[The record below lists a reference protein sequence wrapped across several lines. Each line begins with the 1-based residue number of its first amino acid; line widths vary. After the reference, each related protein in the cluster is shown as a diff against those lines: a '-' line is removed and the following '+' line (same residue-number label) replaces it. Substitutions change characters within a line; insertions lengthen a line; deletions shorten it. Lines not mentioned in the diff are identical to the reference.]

1 MLDMCLELL
10 FLGTGTST
18 GVPMIGCRCGVCTSD
33 DPRDTRSRAS
43 VLVRYPRPADA
54 PPPDRLSDEGRR
66 LLGTAGSASSSADP
80 AHGRDG
86 PPDRVNILVDV
97 TPDIRS
103 QSLREALDWLDAV
116 MLTHAHADHTMGI
129 DDLRRY
135 NAIMDAPL
143 DIYAEPGVHEQ
154 LGQAFGYIFN
164 PSRNGKESFIANLL
178 PFPVAVHDPIALHGA
193 AWTPIRLMHG
203 RLPIVGYRVDWDGR
217 SIAYCTDVS
226 TIPPETWPMLEGL
239 DVFVVDG
246 LRYRH
251 HPTHMTIDRAIEVC
265 EQVGATRS
273 FLTHMSHDVSHA
285 AQQATMPQGVAL
297 AHDGLCVSVGADRA
311 VAVAQ

>member
-1 MLDMCLELL
+1 MSLELL

-33 DPRDTRSRAS
+33 DPRDRRTRPS
-43 VLVRYPRPADA
+43 VLVSYPRPTDA
-54 PPPDRLSDEGRR
+54 PLPPRLSEGGRR

-80 AHGRDG
+80 AHARTA
-86 PPDRVNILVDV
+86 PPDRVQVLVDV
-97 TPDIRS
+97 TPDIRN
-103 QSLREALDWLDAV
+103 QALREGLDWLDAV

-129 DDLRRY
+129 DDLRRF
-135 NAIMDAPL
+135 NAIMDTPI
-143 DIYAEPGVHEQ
+143 DVYAEPGVHEQ
-154 LGQAFGYIFN
+154 LGQSFGYIFN
-164 PSRNGKESFIANLL
+164 PSRHGKESFVANLL
-178 PFPVAVHDPIALHGA
+178 PFPVEVHQPVELHRA
-193 AWTPIRLMHG
+193 TWTPIRLMHG
-203 RLPIVGYRVDWDGR
+203 RMPIVGYRVDWNGR

-265 EQVGATRS
+265 EQVGAERS

-285 AQQATMPQGVAL
+285 EQDAAMPPGIAL
-297 AHDGLCVSVGADRA
+297 AHDGLSVSVSAAGAVRCA
-311 VAVAQ
+311 G

>member
-1 MLDMCLELL
+1 MSLELV

-33 DPRDTRSRAS
+33 DPHDRRTRAS

-54 PPPDRLSDEGRR
+54 PPPRRLSEGGRA

-80 AHGRDG
+80 AHGRTH
-86 PPDRVNILVDV
+86 PPEQVQVLVDV
-97 TPDIRS
+97 TPDLRN
-103 QSLREALDWLDAV
+103 QALREGLDWLDAV
-116 MLTHAHADHTMGI
+116 VLTHAHADHTMGI
-129 DDLRRY
+129 DDLRRF

-143 DIYAEPGVHEQ
+143 DVYAEHSVHEQ
-154 LGQAFGYIFN
+154 LGQSFGYIFN
-164 PSRNGKESFIANLL
+164 PSRHGKESFIANLI
-178 PFPVAVHDPIALHGA
+178 PFPVRVEEPLNLHDAT
-193 AWTPIRLMHG
+193 WTPIRLMHG
-203 RLPIVGYRVDWDGR
+203 RLPIVGYRVDWGGR

-239 DVFVVDG
+239 DVFVIDG

-265 EQVGATRS
+265 EQVGATQS
-273 FLTHMSHDVSHA
+273 YLTHMSHDVSHA
-285 AQQATMPQGVAL
+285 SQSQAMPAGVSL
-297 AHDGLCVSVGADRA
+297 AHDGLCVSVAAEGALTVRA
-311 VAVAQ
+311 